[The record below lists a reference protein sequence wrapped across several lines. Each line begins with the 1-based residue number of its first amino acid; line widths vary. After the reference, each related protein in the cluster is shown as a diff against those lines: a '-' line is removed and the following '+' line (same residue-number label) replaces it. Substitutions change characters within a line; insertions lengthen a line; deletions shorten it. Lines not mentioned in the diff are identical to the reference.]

1 MNLSDRLEQEQ
12 WENEHLAKYAMKV
25 SQSLGRTYSEP
36 EDPFRT
42 AFQRD
47 RDRIIHCSAFR
58 RLEYKTQVFISQ
70 MKEQHCRSR
79 LTHTLEVSQVARTL
93 ARVLRLNEDLVE
105 AIALA
110 HDLGHPPF
118 GHTGQQ
124 VLNELMQPFG
134 GFEHNKQARRIVDC
148 LEQRYPHFPGLNLT
162 QEVRDSLL
170 KHTLPPPQ
178 PLLEAQVADLS
189 DSIAYDCHDTE
200 DSLEMGMIEE
210 PELMEV
216 RLWQE
221 SYEAIAQT
229 LNPKNY
235 PGLFHKFVLKHLLS
249 ALIQDVVK
257 QSSQKIQEN
266 PELTASAFQ
275 KLSFRCIAHS
285 EEVAKKKQELHRFL
299 SEKVFHHYKMHQVA
313 TKVERCIIALFET
326 FQKNPKQLPNYVLP
340 WIQRDGVER
349 AVCDYLACYTDRE
362 IFAEYK
368 RLFLPE

>member
-1 MNLSDRLEQEQ
+1 MLGRLEQEQ
-12 WENEHLAKYAMKV
+12 WEEKHLASYAMKV
-25 SQSLGRTYSEP
+25 SQSLGRAYPEP
-36 EDPFRT
+36 LDPFRT

-47 RDRIIHCSAFR
+47 RDRVVHCSAFR

-79 LTHTLEVSQVARTL
+79 LTHTLEVSQVARTI

-118 GHTGQQ
+118 GHTGQHI
-124 VLNELMQPFG
+124 LNQLMQSFG
-134 GFEHNKQARRIVDC
+134 GFEHNKQARRIVDL
-148 LEQRYPHFPGLNLT
+148 LEHRYPHFPGLNLT

-178 PLLEAQVADLS
+178 PLLEAQVSDLS

-200 DSLEMGMIEE
+200 DSLEMGMIHET
-210 PELMEV
+210 ELLEV
-216 RLWQE
+216 PLWRE
-221 SYEAIAQT
+221 SYEAVAQT
-229 LNPKNY
+229 LEPKQY
-235 PGLFHKFVLKHLLS
+235 PTLFHKFVLKHLLS
-249 ALIQDVVK
+249 RLVQDVIATSV
-257 QSSQKIQEN
+257 QKIQN
-266 PELTASAFQ
+266 SSARTPAEFQ
-275 KLSFRCIAHS
+275 KLPYRCVTHS
-285 EEVAKKKQELHRFL
+285 EEIAKKKHELHRFL
-299 SEKVFHHYKMHQVA
+299 SEKVFHHYKMHQIS
-313 TKVERCIIALFET
+313 TKTERCLKTLFET
-326 FQKNPKQLPNYVLP
+326 FQKNPEQLPPYVKP

-362 IFAEYK
+362 IFADYK